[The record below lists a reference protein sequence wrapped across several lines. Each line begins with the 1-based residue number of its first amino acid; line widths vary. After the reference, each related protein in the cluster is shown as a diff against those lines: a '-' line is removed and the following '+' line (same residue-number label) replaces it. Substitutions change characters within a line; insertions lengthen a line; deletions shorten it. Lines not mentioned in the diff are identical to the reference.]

1 MSVARNIADLIHTS
15 GAVGIGTHSPST
27 LLEVNQ
33 DSSENL
39 DIIFNNSRNQTTDRV
54 RLVLSVDGGTTF
66 QIENDQNLDKFKIR
80 NNALGADVFNIFNS
94 ATHETL
100 NITNV
105 GVGIG
110 TTGPDALLHVQHTSA
125 NKAFIVANRYND
137 SSTGSDFR
145 PIFAVAEADPHSVGT
160 TATVIGNHNRH
171 IHIGS
176 YFGVDGTTAAVG
188 GLTVLSSGNVGIG
201 ASNPVSKLHVSGQT
215 RLESSGEAGPHTY
228 RDGNSGND
236 IRFFSTN
243 GTLANPTAKTNGSAV
258 GQIHF
263 HGHDGT
269 AYEQRASIMAT
280 VDSTPSTGNLPMR
293 LTFWTGRQSNQE
305 RMRIDSLGNVG
316 IGTGSN
322 SINPRDV
329 GATTLQIGGNG
340 TRSAIKMHTSASGS
354 GATDGMFIGY
364 DSGHEFYLLNSEA
377 NSKLR
382 LGTGTS
388 PHRVTIDHSGLTLE
402 TQTVATLNSS
412 ATAGTIAYVSDD
424 NGNLYYKYA
433 TGWKSF
439 TASIGTSSNPATSG
453 MQLAGQGYPDG
464 YYYIAI
470 SGYSAQRMYVD
481 NTRNGGGWVLMARVT
496 VSSNQA
502 HHNSSSVN
510 VSGNNGPQYQA
521 TSTAKMSDAFMNAYR
536 NASPYSGST
545 AYWMET
551 TGGFTSSSGTI
562 LNNFID
568 TNATVDLVSSAQD
581 QNARTRV
588 ATSFEGSLSDRNP
601 NTGTRGFGDHH
612 TAPSYFAYQRHPE
625 QGSNSGFRNDSYGGS
640 DGNLWIK

>member
-340 TRSAIKMHTSASGS
+340 TRSAMKMHTSASGS

-481 NTRNGGGWVLMARVT
+481 NTRNGGGWLLMARVT

>member
-66 QIENDQNLDKFKIR
+66 QIENDQNLDTFKVR
-80 NNALGADVFNIFNS
+80 NNTLSADVFNIFNS
-94 ATHETL
+94 ATHQTL
-100 NITNV
+100 NITDV

-110 TTGPDALLHVQHTSA
+110 TSNPSSKLQVNGGNGISLRSTSVPATPVAGEAQLWQEGNGLVVRGENSGDAINFSVRAKNNTTRMVVTG
-125 NKAFIVANRYND
+125 
-137 SSTGSDFR
+137 
-145 PIFAVAEADPHSVGT
+145 
-160 TATVIGNHNRH
+160 
-171 IHIGS
+171 
-176 YFGVDGTTAAVG
+176 G
-188 GLTVLSSGNVGIG
+188 GHVGIG
-201 ASNPVSKLHVSGQT
+201 TTSPTSPLHVSGQT

-269 AYEQRASIMAT
+269 AYEQRASILAT
-280 VDSTPSTGNLPMR
+280 VDSTPSTGNMPMR
-293 LTFWTGRQSNQE
+293 LTFMTGTTSNVE

-316 IGTGSN
+316 IGGGT
-322 SINPRDV
+322 ITPRDV

-340 TRSAIKMHTSASGS
+340 TRSAIKLHTSNTGI
-354 GATDGMFIGY
+354 GAQDGAFIGY
-364 DSGHEFYLLNSEA
+364 DSSHSLYFLNSEA
-377 NSKLR
+377 NSKIR
-382 LGTGTS
+382 LGTDTNAN
-388 PHRVTIDHSGLTLE
+388 RVIIDESGMTLE
-402 TQTVATLNSS
+402 SQTVATLNSS

-433 TGWKSF
+433 SGWKSF
-439 TASIGTSSNPATSG
+439 TASIGTASNPASSG
-453 MQLAGQGYPDG
+453 VQLANQGYPDG
-464 YYYIAI
+464 YYYIAV

-481 NTRNGGGWVLMARVT
+481 NTRNGGGWLLMARVT

-521 TSTAKMSDAFMNAYR
+521 SSTAKMSDAFMNAYR
-536 NASPYSGST
+536 SASPYSGST
-545 AYWMET
+545 AYWMES
-551 TGGFTSSSGTI
+551 TGGFTSSGSTI

-568 TNATVDLVSSAQD
+568 TNATVDLVNSADQ

-588 ATSFEGSLSDRNP
+588 ATTFEGSISDRNP

-612 TAPSYFAYQRHPE
+612 TGSPYFAYQRHPE
-625 QGSNSGFRNDSYGGS
+625 AGNNSGMRNDAYGGT

>member
-66 QIENDQNLDKFKIR
+66 QIENDQNLDTFKVR
-80 NNALGADVFNIFNS
+80 NNTLSADVFNIFNS
-94 ATHETL
+94 ATHQTL
-100 NITNV
+100 NITDV

-110 TTGPDALLHVQHTSA
+110 TSNPSSKLQVNGGNGISLRSTSVPATPVAGEAQLWQEGNGLVVRGENSGDAINFSVRAKNNTTRMVVTG
-125 NKAFIVANRYND
+125 
-137 SSTGSDFR
+137 
-145 PIFAVAEADPHSVGT
+145 
-160 TATVIGNHNRH
+160 
-171 IHIGS
+171 
-176 YFGVDGTTAAVG
+176 G
-188 GLTVLSSGNVGIG
+188 GHVGIG
-201 ASNPVSKLHVSGQT
+201 TTSPTSPLHVSGQT

-269 AYEQRASIMAT
+269 AYEQRASIVAT
-280 VDSTPSTGNLPMR
+280 VDSTPSTGNMPMR
-293 LTFWTGRQSNQE
+293 LTFMTGTTSNVE

-316 IGTGSN
+316 IGGGT
-322 SINPRDV
+322 ITPRDV

-340 TRSAIKMHTSASGS
+340 TRSAIKLHTSNTGI
-354 GATDGMFIGY
+354 GAQDGAFIGY
-364 DSGHEFYLLNSEA
+364 DSSHSLYFLNSEA
-377 NSKLR
+377 NSKIR
-382 LGTGTS
+382 LGTDTNAN
-388 PHRVTIDHSGLTLE
+388 RVIIDESGMTLE
-402 TQTVATLNSS
+402 TQTVATLDSS

-433 TGWKSF
+433 SGWKSF
-439 TASIGTSSNPATSG
+439 TASIGTVANPASSG
-453 MQLAGQGYPDG
+453 VQLANQGYPDG
-464 YYYIAI
+464 YYYIAV
-470 SGYSAQRMYVD
+470 SGYSSQRMYVD
-481 NTRNGGGWVLMARVT
+481 NTRNGGGWLLMARVT

-521 TSTAKMSDAFMNAYR
+521 SSTAKMSDAFMNAYR
-536 NASPYSGST
+536 SASPYSGST
-545 AYWMET
+545 AYWMES
-551 TGGFTSSSGTI
+551 TGGFTSSGSTI

-568 TNATVDLVSSAQD
+568 TNATVDLVNSAEQ

-588 ATSFEGSLSDRNP
+588 ATTFEGSISDRNP

-612 TAPSYFAYQRHPE
+612 TAPAYFAYQRHPE
-625 QGSNSGFRNDSYGGS
+625 QGNNSGFRNDAYGGS

>member
-66 QIENDQNLDKFKIR
+66 QIENDQNLDTFKVR
-80 NNALGADVFNIFNS
+80 NNTLSADVFNIFNS
-94 ATHETL
+94 ATHQTL
-100 NITNV
+100 NITDV

-110 TTGPDALLHVQHTSA
+110 TSNPSSKLQVNGGNGISLRSTSVPATPVAGEAQLWQEGNGLVVRGENSGDAINFSVRAKNNTTRMVVTG
-125 NKAFIVANRYND
+125 
-137 SSTGSDFR
+137 
-145 PIFAVAEADPHSVGT
+145 
-160 TATVIGNHNRH
+160 
-171 IHIGS
+171 
-176 YFGVDGTTAAVG
+176 G
-188 GLTVLSSGNVGIG
+188 GHVGIG
-201 ASNPVSKLHVSGQT
+201 TTSPTSPLHVSGQT

-269 AYEQRASIMAT
+269 AYEQRASILAT
-280 VDSTPSTGNLPMR
+280 VDSTPSTGNMPMR
-293 LTFWTGRQSNQE
+293 LTFMTGTTSNAE

-316 IGTGSN
+316 IGGGT
-322 SINPRDV
+322 ITPRDV

-340 TRSAIKMHTSASGS
+340 TRSAIKLHTSNTGI
-354 GATDGMFIGY
+354 GAQDGAFIGY
-364 DSGHEFYLLNSEA
+364 DSSHSLYFLNSEA
-377 NSKLR
+377 NSKIR
-382 LGTGTS
+382 LGTDTNAN
-388 PHRVTIDHSGLTLE
+388 RVIIDESGMTLE
-402 TQTVATLNSS
+402 SQTVATLNSS

-433 TGWKSF
+433 SGWKSF
-439 TASIGTSSNPATSG
+439 TASIGTSSNPASSG
-453 MQLAGQGYPDG
+453 VQLANQGYPDG
-464 YYYIAI
+464 YYYIAV

-481 NTRNGGGWVLMARVT
+481 NTRNGGGWLLMARVT

-521 TSTAKMSDAFMNAYR
+521 SSTAKMSDAFMNAYR
-536 NASPYSGST
+536 SASPYSGST
-545 AYWMET
+545 AYWMES
-551 TGGFTSSSGTI
+551 TGGFTSSGSTI

-568 TNATVDLVSSAQD
+568 TNATVDLVNSADQ

-588 ATSFEGSLSDRNP
+588 ATTFEGSISDRNP

-612 TAPSYFAYQRHPE
+612 TAPAYFAYQRHPE
-625 QGSNSGFRNDSYGGS
+625 QGNNSGFRNDAYGGS

>member
-66 QIENDQNLDKFKIR
+66 QIENDQNLDTFKVR
-80 NNALGADVFNIFNS
+80 NNTLGADVFNIFNS
-94 ATHETL
+94 ATHQTL
-100 NITNV
+100 NITDV

-110 TTGPDALLHVQHTSA
+110 TSNPSSKLQVNGGNGISLRSTSVPATPVAGEAQLWQEGNGLVVRGENSGDAINFSVRAKNNTTRMVVTG
-125 NKAFIVANRYND
+125 
-137 SSTGSDFR
+137 
-145 PIFAVAEADPHSVGT
+145 
-160 TATVIGNHNRH
+160 
-171 IHIGS
+171 
-176 YFGVDGTTAAVG
+176 G
-188 GLTVLSSGNVGIG
+188 GHVGIG
-201 ASNPVSKLHVSGQT
+201 TTSPTSPLHVSGQT

-280 VDSTPSTGNLPMR
+280 VDSTPSTGNMPMR
-293 LTFWTGRQSNQE
+293 LTFMTGTTSNAE

-316 IGTGSN
+316 IGGVT
-322 SINPRDV
+322 ITPRDV

-340 TRSAIKMHTSASGS
+340 TRSAIKLHTSNTGI
-354 GATDGMFIGY
+354 GAQDGAFIGY
-364 DSGHEFYLLNSEA
+364 DSSHSLYFLNSEA
-377 NSKLR
+377 NSKIR
-382 LGTGTS
+382 LGTDTNAN
-388 PHRVTIDHSGLTLE
+388 RVIIDESGMTLE
-402 TQTVATLNSS
+402 SQTVATLNSS

-433 TGWKSF
+433 SGWKSF
-439 TASIGTSSNPATSG
+439 TASIGTSSNPASSG
-453 MQLAGQGYPDG
+453 VQLANQGYPDG
-464 YYYIAI
+464 YYYIAV

-481 NTRNGGGWVLMARVT
+481 NTRNGGGWLLMARVT

-521 TSTAKMSDAFMNAYR
+521 SSTAKMSDAFMNAYR
-536 NASPYSGST
+536 SASPYSGST
-545 AYWMET
+545 AYWMES
-551 TGGFTSSSGTI
+551 TGGFTSSGSTI

-568 TNATVDLVSSAQD
+568 TNATVDLVNSADQ

-588 ATSFEGSLSDRNP
+588 ATSFEGSISDRNP

-612 TAPSYFAYQRHPE
+612 TSAPYFAYQRHPE
-625 QGSNSGFRNDSYGGS
+625 AGNNSGMRNDAYGGT

>member
-66 QIENDQNLDKFKIR
+66 QIENDQNLDTFKVR
-80 NNALGADVFNIFNS
+80 NNTLSADVFNIFNS
-94 ATHETL
+94 ATHQTL
-100 NITNV
+100 NITDV

-110 TTGPDALLHVQHTSA
+110 TSNPSSKLQVNGGNGISLRSTSVPATPVAGEAQLWQEGNGLVVRGENSGDAINFSVRAKNNTTRMVVTG
-125 NKAFIVANRYND
+125 
-137 SSTGSDFR
+137 
-145 PIFAVAEADPHSVGT
+145 
-160 TATVIGNHNRH
+160 
-171 IHIGS
+171 
-176 YFGVDGTTAAVG
+176 G
-188 GLTVLSSGNVGIG
+188 GHVGIG
-201 ASNPVSKLHVSGQT
+201 TTSPTSPLHVSGQT

-269 AYEQRASIMAT
+269 AYEQRASIVAT
-280 VDSTPSTGNLPMR
+280 VDSTPSTGNMPMR
-293 LTFWTGRQSNQE
+293 LTFMTGTTSNAE

-316 IGTGSN
+316 IGGVT
-322 SINPRDV
+322 ITPRDV

-340 TRSAIKMHTSASGS
+340 TRSAIKLHTSNTGI
-354 GATDGMFIGY
+354 GAQDGAFIGY
-364 DSGHEFYLLNSEA
+364 DSSHSLYFLNSEA
-377 NSKLR
+377 NSKIR
-382 LGTGTS
+382 LGTDTNAN
-388 PHRVTIDHSGLTLE
+388 RVIIDESGMTLE
-402 TQTVATLNSS
+402 SQTVATLNSS

-433 TGWKSF
+433 SGWKSF
-439 TASIGTSSNPATSG
+439 TASIGTSSNPASSG
-453 MQLAGQGYPDG
+453 VQLANQGYPDG
-464 YYYIAI
+464 YYYIAV
-470 SGYSAQRMYVD
+470 SGYSSQRMYVD
-481 NTRNGGGWVLMARVT
+481 NTRNGGGWLLMARVT

-521 TSTAKMSDAFMNAYR
+521 SSTAKMSDAFMNAYR
-536 NASPYSGST
+536 SASPYSGST
-545 AYWMET
+545 AYWMES
-551 TGGFTSSSGTI
+551 TGGFTSSGSTI

-568 TNATVDLVSSAQD
+568 TNATVDLVNSADQ

-588 ATSFEGSLSDRNP
+588 ATTFEGSISDRNP

-612 TAPSYFAYQRHPE
+612 TGSPYFAYQRHPE
-625 QGSNSGFRNDSYGGS
+625 AGNNSGMRNDAYGGT

>member
-66 QIENDQNLDKFKIR
+66 QIENDQNLDTFKVR
-80 NNALGADVFNIFNS
+80 NNTLGADVFNIFNS
-94 ATHETL
+94 ATHQTL
-100 NITNV
+100 NITDV

-110 TTGPDALLHVQHTSA
+110 TSNPSSKLQVNGGNGISLRSTSVPATPVAGEAQLWQEGNGLVVRGENSGDAINFSVRAKNNTTRMVVTG
-125 NKAFIVANRYND
+125 
-137 SSTGSDFR
+137 
-145 PIFAVAEADPHSVGT
+145 
-160 TATVIGNHNRH
+160 
-171 IHIGS
+171 
-176 YFGVDGTTAAVG
+176 G
-188 GLTVLSSGNVGIG
+188 GHVGIG
-201 ASNPVSKLHVSGQT
+201 TTSPTSPLHVSGQT

-269 AYEQRASIMAT
+269 AYEQRASILAT
-280 VDSTPSTGNLPMR
+280 VDSTPSTGNMPMR
-293 LTFWTGRQSNQE
+293 LTFMTGTTSNAE

-316 IGTGSN
+316 IGGVT
-322 SINPRDV
+322 ITPRDV

-340 TRSAIKMHTSASGS
+340 TRSAIKLHTSNTGI
-354 GATDGMFIGY
+354 GAQDGAFIGY
-364 DSGHEFYLLNSEA
+364 DSSHSLYFLNSEA
-377 NSKLR
+377 NSKIR
-382 LGTGTS
+382 LGTDTNAN
-388 PHRVTIDHSGLTLE
+388 RVIIDESGMTLE
-402 TQTVATLNSS
+402 SQTVATLNSS

-433 TGWKSF
+433 SGWKSF
-439 TASIGTSSNPATSG
+439 TASIGTSSNPASSG
-453 MQLAGQGYPDG
+453 LQLANQGYPDG
-464 YYYIAI
+464 YYYIAV

-481 NTRNGGGWVLMARVT
+481 NTRNGGGWLLMARVT

-521 TSTAKMSDAFMNAYR
+521 SSTAKMSDAFMNAYR
-536 NASPYSGST
+536 SASPYSGST
-545 AYWMET
+545 AYWMES
-551 TGGFTSSSGTI
+551 TGGFTSSGSTI

-568 TNATVDLVSSAQD
+568 TNATVDLVNSADQ

-588 ATSFEGSLSDRNP
+588 ATSFEGSISDRNP

-612 TAPSYFAYQRHPE
+612 TSAPYFAYQRHPE
-625 QGSNSGFRNDSYGGS
+625 SGNNSGFRNDAYGGT

>member
-15 GAVGIGTHSPST
+15 GAVGIGTHTPNT

-54 RLVLSVDGGTTF
+54 RLILSVDGGNTF
-66 QIENDQNLDKFKIR
+66 QIENDQNLDTFKIR
-80 NNALGADVFNIFNS
+80 NHTTGVDVLNIFNS

-100 NITNV
+100 NITDV

-110 TTGPDALLHVQHTSA
+110 TSSPTS
-125 NKAFIVANRYND
+125 KLQ
-137 SSTGSDFR
+137 
-145 PIFAVAEADPHSVGT
+145 
-160 TATVIGNHNRH
+160 
-171 IHIGS
+171 
-176 YFGVDGTTAAVG
+176 VDGGNGISLRSTSVPPTPVAGEAQLWQEGNGLVVRGENSGSAVNFSVRAKDNTTRMVVTG
-188 GLTVLSSGNVGIG
+188 GGDVGIG
-201 ASNPVSKLHVSGQT
+201 TGTATPGAKLHVSGQT

-243 GTLANPTAKTNGSAV
+243 GTLTNPTAKTNGSAV

-269 AYEQRASIMAT
+269 EYQQRASIMAT
-280 VDSTPSTGNLPMR
+280 VDSTPSTGNVPMR
-293 LTFWTGRQSNQE
+293 LTFMTGTTSAVE

-322 SINPRDV
+322 SITPRDV

-354 GATDGMFIGY
+354 GATDGMFLGY
-364 DSGHEFYLLNSEA
+364 DSGPNFYLLNAEA
-377 NSKLR
+377 NSKIFI
-382 LGTGTS
+382 GTNTTAN
-388 PHRVTIDHSGLTLE
+388 HLTINNDGITLE

-412 ATAGTIAYVSDD
+412 ATVGTIAYVSDD
-424 NGNLYYKYA
+424 SGNLYYKYA
-433 TGWKSF
+433 SGWKSF
-439 TASIGTSSNPATSG
+439 TASIGTAANPAANAV
-453 MQLAGQGYPDG
+453 QLANQGYPDG

-481 NTRNGGGWVLMARVT
+481 NSRNGGGWVLMARVT

-502 HHNSSSVN
+502 HHNNNSVN
-510 VSGNNGPQYQA
+510 VSNNNGPQYQA

-536 NASPYSGST
+536 TASPYTGST

-551 TGGFTSSSGTI
+551 TGGFTSSGSTI

-568 TNATVDLVSSAQD
+568 TNATVDTVSSAQD
-581 QNARTRV
+581 QNERTRV
-588 ATSFEGSLSDRNP
+588 ATTFEGSISDRAP
-601 NTGTRGFGDHH
+601 NSGTRGFGDHH
-612 TAPSYFAYQRHPE
+612 TGASYFAYQRHPE
-625 QGSNSGFRNDSYGGS
+625 QGSQSGFRNDAYGGS

>member
-66 QIENDQNLDKFKIR
+66 QIENDQNLDTFKVR
-80 NNALGADVFNIFNS
+80 NNTLSADVFNIFNS
-94 ATHETL
+94 ATHQTL
-100 NITNV
+100 NITDV

-110 TTGPDALLHVQHTSA
+110 TSNPSSKLQVNGGNGISLRSTSVPATPVAGEAQLWQEGNGLVVRGENSGDAINFSVRAKNNTTRMVVTG
-125 NKAFIVANRYND
+125 
-137 SSTGSDFR
+137 
-145 PIFAVAEADPHSVGT
+145 
-160 TATVIGNHNRH
+160 
-171 IHIGS
+171 
-176 YFGVDGTTAAVG
+176 G
-188 GLTVLSSGNVGIG
+188 GHVGIG
-201 ASNPVSKLHVSGQT
+201 TTSPTSPLHVSGQT

-269 AYEQRASIMAT
+269 AYEQRASILAT
-280 VDSTPSTGNLPMR
+280 VDSTPSTGNMPMR
-293 LTFWTGRQSNQE
+293 LTFMTGTTSNVE

-316 IGTGSN
+316 IGGGT
-322 SINPRDV
+322 ITPRDV

-340 TRSAIKMHTSASGS
+340 TRSAIKLHTSNTGI
-354 GATDGMFIGY
+354 GAQDGAFIGY
-364 DSGHEFYLLNSEA
+364 DSSHSLYFLNSEA
-377 NSKLR
+377 NSKIR
-382 LGTGTS
+382 LGTDTNAN
-388 PHRVTIDHSGLTLE
+388 RVIIDESGMTLE
-402 TQTVATLNSS
+402 SQTVATLNSS

-433 TGWKSF
+433 SGWKSF
-439 TASIGTSSNPATSG
+439 TASIGTAANPASSG
-453 MQLAGQGYPDG
+453 VQLANQGYPDG
-464 YYYIAI
+464 YYYIAV
-470 SGYSAQRMYVD
+470 SGYSSQRMYVD
-481 NTRNGGGWVLMARVT
+481 NTRNGGGWLLMARVT

-521 TSTAKMSDAFMNAYR
+521 SSTAKMSDAFMNAYR
-536 NASPYSGST
+536 SASPYSGST
-545 AYWMET
+545 AYWMES
-551 TGGFTSSSGTI
+551 TGGFTSSGSTI

-568 TNATVDLVSSAQD
+568 TNATVDLVNSADQ

-588 ATSFEGSLSDRNP
+588 ATTFEGSISDRNP

-612 TAPSYFAYQRHPE
+612 TAPAYFAYQRHPE
-625 QGSNSGFRNDSYGGS
+625 QGNNSGFRNDAYGGS

>member
-66 QIENDQNLDKFKIR
+66 QIENDQNLDTFKVR
-80 NNALGADVFNIFNS
+80 NNTLSADVFNIFNS
-94 ATHETL
+94 ATHQTL
-100 NITNV
+100 NITDV

-110 TTGPDALLHVQHTSA
+110 TSNPSSKLQVNGGNGISLRSTSVPATPVAGEAQLWQEGNGLVVRGENSGDAINFSVRAKNNTTRMVVTG
-125 NKAFIVANRYND
+125 
-137 SSTGSDFR
+137 
-145 PIFAVAEADPHSVGT
+145 
-160 TATVIGNHNRH
+160 
-171 IHIGS
+171 
-176 YFGVDGTTAAVG
+176 G
-188 GLTVLSSGNVGIG
+188 GHVGIG
-201 ASNPVSKLHVSGQT
+201 TTSPTSPLHVSGQT

-269 AYEQRASIMAT
+269 AYEQRASILAT
-280 VDSTPSTGNLPMR
+280 VDSTPSTGNMPMR
-293 LTFWTGRQSNQE
+293 LTFMTGTTSNAE

-316 IGTGSN
+316 IGGVT
-322 SINPRDV
+322 ITPRDV

-340 TRSAIKMHTSASGS
+340 TRSAIKLHTSNTGI
-354 GATDGMFIGY
+354 GAQDGAFIGY
-364 DSGHEFYLLNSEA
+364 DSSHSLYFLNSEA
-377 NSKLR
+377 NSKIR
-382 LGTGTS
+382 LGTDTNAN
-388 PHRVTIDHSGLTLE
+388 RVIIDESGMTLE
-402 TQTVATLNSS
+402 TQTVATLDSS

-433 TGWKSF
+433 SGWKSF
-439 TASIGTSSNPATSG
+439 TASIGTVANPASSG
-453 MQLAGQGYPDG
+453 VQLANQGYPDG
-464 YYYIAI
+464 YYYIAV
-470 SGYSAQRMYVD
+470 SGYSSQRMYVD
-481 NTRNGGGWVLMARVT
+481 NTRNGGGWLLMARVT

-521 TSTAKMSDAFMNAYR
+521 SSTAKMSDAFMNAYR
-536 NASPYSGST
+536 SASPYSGST
-545 AYWMET
+545 AYWMES
-551 TGGFTSSSGTI
+551 TGGFTSSGSTI

-568 TNATVDLVSSAQD
+568 TNATVDLVNSADQ

-588 ATSFEGSLSDRNP
+588 ATTFEGSISDRNP

-612 TAPSYFAYQRHPE
+612 TAPAYFAYQRHPE
-625 QGSNSGFRNDSYGGS
+625 QGNNSGFRNDAYGGS

>member
-66 QIENDQNLDKFKIR
+66 QIENDQNLDTFKVR
-80 NNALGADVFNIFNS
+80 NNTLSADVFNIFNS
-94 ATHETL
+94 ATHQTL
-100 NITNV
+100 NITDV

-110 TTGPDALLHVQHTSA
+110 TSNPSSKLQVNGGNGISLRSTSVPATPVAGEAQLWQEGNGLVVRGENSGDAINFSVRAKNNTTRMVVTG
-125 NKAFIVANRYND
+125 
-137 SSTGSDFR
+137 
-145 PIFAVAEADPHSVGT
+145 
-160 TATVIGNHNRH
+160 
-171 IHIGS
+171 
-176 YFGVDGTTAAVG
+176 G
-188 GLTVLSSGNVGIG
+188 GHVGIG
-201 ASNPVSKLHVSGQT
+201 TTSPTSPLHVSGQT

-269 AYEQRASIMAT
+269 AYEQRASILAT
-280 VDSTPSTGNLPMR
+280 VDSTPSTGNMPMR
-293 LTFWTGRQSNQE
+293 LTFMTGTTSNAE

-316 IGTGSN
+316 IGGVT
-322 SINPRDV
+322 ITPRDV

-340 TRSAIKMHTSASGS
+340 TRSAIKLHTSNTGI
-354 GATDGMFIGY
+354 GAQDGAFIGY
-364 DSGHEFYLLNSEA
+364 DSSHSLYFLNSEA
-377 NSKLR
+377 NSKIR
-382 LGTGTS
+382 LGTDTNAN
-388 PHRVTIDHSGLTLE
+388 RVIIDESGMTLE
-402 TQTVATLNSS
+402 SQTVATLNSS

-433 TGWKSF
+433 SGWKSF
-439 TASIGTSSNPATSG
+439 TASIGTVANPASSG
-453 MQLAGQGYPDG
+453 VQLANQGYPDG
-464 YYYIAI
+464 YYYIAV
-470 SGYSAQRMYVD
+470 SGYSSQRMYVD
-481 NTRNGGGWVLMARVT
+481 NTRNGGGWLLMARVT

-521 TSTAKMSDAFMNAYR
+521 SSTAKMSDAFMNAYR
-536 NASPYSGST
+536 SASPYSGST
-545 AYWMET
+545 AYWMES
-551 TGGFTSSSGTI
+551 TGGFTSSGSTI

-568 TNATVDLVSSAQD
+568 TNATVDLVNSADQ

-588 ATSFEGSLSDRNP
+588 ATTFEGSISDRNP

-612 TAPSYFAYQRHPE
+612 TAPAYFAYQRHPE
-625 QGSNSGFRNDSYGGS
+625 QGNNSGFRNDAYGGS

>member
-66 QIENDQNLDKFKIR
+66 QIENDQNLDTFKVR
-80 NNALGADVFNIFNS
+80 NNTLGADVFNIFNS
-94 ATHETL
+94 ATHQTL
-100 NITNV
+100 NITDV

-110 TTGPDALLHVQHTSA
+110 TSSPSEKLHIKSGGNAYKMLKLEAETGAGDAGILLQGASGNQFSIQQPGGAAGLFFYDRTA
-125 NKAFIVANRYND
+125 GQYRIFI
-137 SSTGSDFR
+137 
-145 PIFAVAEADPHSVGT
+145 DP
-160 TATVIGNHNRH
+160 N
-171 IHIGS
+171 
-176 YFGVDGTTAAVG
+176 
-188 GLTVLSSGNVGIG
+188 GNVGIG
-201 ASNPVSKLHVSGQT
+201 TTSPTSPLHVSGQT

-269 AYEQRASIMAT
+269 AYEQRASILAT
-280 VDSTPSTGNLPMR
+280 VDSTPSTGNMPMR
-293 LTFWTGRQSNQE
+293 LTFMTGTTSNVE

-316 IGTGSN
+316 IGGGT
-322 SINPRDV
+322 ITPRDV
-329 GATTLQIGGNG
+329 GATTLQIGGSG
-340 TRSAIKMHTSASGS
+340 TRSAIKLHTATSGI
-354 GATDGMFIGY
+354 GAQDGAFIGY
-364 DSGHEFYLLNSEA
+364 DSSNSLYFLSSEA
-377 NSKLR
+377 NSKIR
-382 LGTGTS
+382 LGTDTNAN
-388 PHRVTIDHSGLTLE
+388 RVIIDESGMTLE

-424 NGNLYYKYA
+424 NGNLYYKYGS
-433 TGWKSF
+433 GWKSF
-439 TASIGTSSNPATSG
+439 TASIGTSSNPASSG
-453 MQLAGQGYPDG
+453 VQLANQGYPDG
-464 YYYIAI
+464 YYYIAV
-470 SGYSAQRMYVD
+470 SGYSTQRMYVD
-481 NTRNGGGWVLMARVT
+481 NTRNGGGWLLMARVT

-521 TSTAKMSDAFMNAYR
+521 SSTAKMSDAFMNAYR
-536 NASPYSGST
+536 SASPYSGST
-545 AYWMET
+545 AYWMES
-551 TGGFTSSSGTI
+551 TGGFTSSGSTI

-568 TNATVDLVSSAQD
+568 TNATVDLVNSAEL

-588 ATSFEGSLSDRNP
+588 ATTFEGSISDRNP
-601 NTGTRGFGDHH
+601 NSGTRGFGDHH
-612 TAPSYFAYQRHPE
+612 TGSPYFAYQRHPE
-625 QGSNSGFRNDSYGGS
+625 SGNNSGMRNDSYGGT

>member
-66 QIENDQNLDKFKIR
+66 QIENDQNLDTFKVR
-80 NNALGADVFNIFNS
+80 NNTLSADVFNIFNS
-94 ATHETL
+94 ATHQTL
-100 NITNV
+100 NITDV

-110 TTGPDALLHVQHTSA
+110 TSNPSSKLQVNGGNGISLRSTSVPATPVAGEAQLWQEGNGLVVRGENSGDAINFSVRAKNNTTRMVVTG
-125 NKAFIVANRYND
+125 
-137 SSTGSDFR
+137 
-145 PIFAVAEADPHSVGT
+145 
-160 TATVIGNHNRH
+160 
-171 IHIGS
+171 
-176 YFGVDGTTAAVG
+176 G
-188 GLTVLSSGNVGIG
+188 GHVGIG
-201 ASNPVSKLHVSGQT
+201 TTSPTSPLHVSGQT

-269 AYEQRASIMAT
+269 AYEQRASIIAT
-280 VDSTPSTGNLPMR
+280 VDSTPSTGNMPMR
-293 LTFWTGRQSNQE
+293 LTFMTGTTSNVE

-316 IGTGSN
+316 IGGGT
-322 SINPRDV
+322 ITPRDV

-340 TRSAIKMHTSASGS
+340 TRSAIKLHTSNTGI
-354 GATDGMFIGY
+354 GAQDGAFIGY
-364 DSGHEFYLLNSEA
+364 DSSHSLYFLNSEA
-377 NSKLR
+377 NSKIR
-382 LGTGTS
+382 LGTDTNAN
-388 PHRVTIDHSGLTLE
+388 RVIIDESGMTLE
-402 TQTVATLNSS
+402 SQTVATLNSS

-433 TGWKSF
+433 SGWKSF
-439 TASIGTSSNPATSG
+439 TASIGTASNPASSG
-453 MQLAGQGYPDG
+453 VQLANQGYPDG
-464 YYYIAI
+464 YYYIAV
-470 SGYSAQRMYVD
+470 SGYSSQRMYVD
-481 NTRNGGGWVLMARVT
+481 NTRNGGGWLLMARVT

-521 TSTAKMSDAFMNAYR
+521 SSTAKMSDAFMNAYR
-536 NASPYSGST
+536 SASPYSGST
-545 AYWMET
+545 AYWMES
-551 TGGFTSSSGTI
+551 TGGFTSSGSTI

-568 TNATVDLVSSAQD
+568 TNATVDLVNSADQ

-588 ATSFEGSLSDRNP
+588 ATTFEGSISDRNP

-612 TAPSYFAYQRHPE
+612 TAPAYFAYQRHPE
-625 QGSNSGFRNDSYGGS
+625 QGNNSGFRNDAYGGS

>member
-66 QIENDQNLDKFKIR
+66 QIENDQNLDTFKVR
-80 NNALGADVFNIFNS
+80 NNTLSADVFNIFNS
-94 ATHETL
+94 ATHQTL
-100 NITNV
+100 NITDV

-110 TTGPDALLHVQHTSA
+110 TSNPSSKLQVNGGNGISLRSTSVPATPVAGEAQLWQEGNGLVVRGENSGDAINFSVRAKNNTTRMVVTG
-125 NKAFIVANRYND
+125 
-137 SSTGSDFR
+137 
-145 PIFAVAEADPHSVGT
+145 
-160 TATVIGNHNRH
+160 
-171 IHIGS
+171 
-176 YFGVDGTTAAVG
+176 G
-188 GLTVLSSGNVGIG
+188 GHVGIG
-201 ASNPVSKLHVSGQT
+201 TTSPTSPLHVSGQT

-269 AYEQRASIMAT
+269 AYEQRASILAT
-280 VDSTPSTGNLPMR
+280 VDSTPSTGNMPMR
-293 LTFWTGRQSNQE
+293 LTFMTGTTSNAE

-316 IGTGSN
+316 IGGVT
-322 SINPRDV
+322 ITPRDV

-340 TRSAIKMHTSASGS
+340 TRSAIKLHTSNTGI
-354 GATDGMFIGY
+354 GAQDGAFIGY
-364 DSGHEFYLLNSEA
+364 DSSHSLYFLNSEA
-377 NSKLR
+377 NSKIR
-382 LGTGTS
+382 LGTDTNAN
-388 PHRVTIDHSGLTLE
+388 RVIIDESGMTLE
-402 TQTVATLNSS
+402 SQTVATLNSS

-433 TGWKSF
+433 SGWKSF
-439 TASIGTSSNPATSG
+439 TASIGTAANPASSG
-453 MQLAGQGYPDG
+453 VQLANQGYPDG
-464 YYYIAI
+464 YYYIAV
-470 SGYSAQRMYVD
+470 SGYSSQRMYVD
-481 NTRNGGGWVLMARVT
+481 NTRNGGGWLLMARVT

-521 TSTAKMSDAFMNAYR
+521 SSTAKMSDAFMNAYR
-536 NASPYSGST
+536 SASPYSGST
-545 AYWMET
+545 AYWMES
-551 TGGFTSSSGTI
+551 TGGFTSSGSTI

-568 TNATVDLVSSAQD
+568 TNATVDLVNSADQ

-588 ATSFEGSLSDRNP
+588 ATTFEGSISDRNP

-612 TAPSYFAYQRHPE
+612 TGSPYFAYQRHPE
-625 QGSNSGFRNDSYGGS
+625 AGNNSGMRNDAYGGT

>member
-66 QIENDQNLDKFKIR
+66 QIENDQNLDTFKVR
-80 NNALGADVFNIFNS
+80 NNTLSADVFNIFNS
-94 ATHETL
+94 ATHQTL
-100 NITNV
+100 NITDV

-110 TTGPDALLHVQHTSA
+110 TSNPSSKLQVNGGNGISLRSTSVPATPVAGEAQLWQEGNGLVVRGENSGDAINFSVRAKNNTTRMVVTG
-125 NKAFIVANRYND
+125 
-137 SSTGSDFR
+137 
-145 PIFAVAEADPHSVGT
+145 
-160 TATVIGNHNRH
+160 
-171 IHIGS
+171 
-176 YFGVDGTTAAVG
+176 G
-188 GLTVLSSGNVGIG
+188 GHVGIG
-201 ASNPVSKLHVSGQT
+201 TTSPTSPLHVSGQT

-269 AYEQRASIMAT
+269 AYEQRASILAT
-280 VDSTPSTGNLPMR
+280 VDSTPSTGNMPMR
-293 LTFWTGRQSNQE
+293 LTFMTGTTSNVE

-316 IGTGSN
+316 IGGGT
-322 SINPRDV
+322 ITPRDV

-340 TRSAIKMHTSASGS
+340 TRSAIKLHTSNTGI
-354 GATDGMFIGY
+354 GAQDGAFIGY
-364 DSGHEFYLLNSEA
+364 DSSHSLYFLNSEA
-377 NSKLR
+377 NSKIR
-382 LGTGTS
+382 LGTDTNAN
-388 PHRVTIDHSGLTLE
+388 RVIIDESGMTLE
-402 TQTVATLNSS
+402 TQTVATLDSS

-433 TGWKSF
+433 SGWKSF
-439 TASIGTSSNPATSG
+439 TASIGTSSNPASSG
-453 MQLAGQGYPDG
+453 VQLANQGYPDG
-464 YYYIAI
+464 YYYIAV

-481 NTRNGGGWVLMARVT
+481 NTRNGGGWLLMARVT

-521 TSTAKMSDAFMNAYR
+521 SSTAKMSDAFMNAYR
-536 NASPYSGST
+536 SASPYSGST
-545 AYWMET
+545 AYWMES
-551 TGGFTSSSGTI
+551 TGGFTSSGSTI

-568 TNATVDLVSSAQD
+568 TNATVDLVNSADQ

-588 ATSFEGSLSDRNP
+588 ATTFEGSISDRNP

-612 TAPSYFAYQRHPE
+612 TGSPYFAYQRHPE
-625 QGSNSGFRNDSYGGS
+625 AGNNSGMRNDAYGGT

>member
-481 NTRNGGGWVLMARVT
+481 NTRNGGGWLLMARVT

>member
-66 QIENDQNLDKFKIR
+66 QIENDQNLDTFKVR
-80 NNALGADVFNIFNS
+80 NNTLSADVFNIFNS
-94 ATHETL
+94 ATHQTL
-100 NITNV
+100 NITDV

-110 TTGPDALLHVQHTSA
+110 TSNPSSKLQVNGGNGISLRSTSVPATPVAGEAQLWQEGNGLVVRGENSGDAINFSVRAKNNTTRMVVTG
-125 NKAFIVANRYND
+125 
-137 SSTGSDFR
+137 
-145 PIFAVAEADPHSVGT
+145 
-160 TATVIGNHNRH
+160 
-171 IHIGS
+171 
-176 YFGVDGTTAAVG
+176 G
-188 GLTVLSSGNVGIG
+188 GHVGIG
-201 ASNPVSKLHVSGQT
+201 TTSPTSPLHVSGQT

-243 GTLANPTAKTNGSAV
+243 GTLANPTTKTNGSAV

-269 AYEQRASIMAT
+269 AYEQRASILAT
-280 VDSTPSTGNLPMR
+280 VDSTPSTGNMPMR
-293 LTFWTGRQSNQE
+293 LTFMTGTTSNVE

-316 IGTGSN
+316 IGGGT
-322 SINPRDV
+322 ITPRDV

-340 TRSAIKMHTSASGS
+340 TRSAIKLHTSNTGI
-354 GATDGMFIGY
+354 GAQDGAFIGY
-364 DSGHEFYLLNSEA
+364 DSSHSLYFLNSEA
-377 NSKLR
+377 NSKIR
-382 LGTGTS
+382 LGTDTNAN
-388 PHRVTIDHSGLTLE
+388 RVIIDESGMTLE
-402 TQTVATLNSS
+402 TQTVATLDSS

-433 TGWKSF
+433 SGWKSF
-439 TASIGTSSNPATSG
+439 TASIGTSSNPASSG
-453 MQLAGQGYPDG
+453 VQLANQGYPDG
-464 YYYIAI
+464 YYYIAV

-481 NTRNGGGWVLMARVT
+481 NTRNGGGWLLMARVT

-521 TSTAKMSDAFMNAYR
+521 SSTAKMSDAFMNAYR
-536 NASPYSGST
+536 SASPYSGST
-545 AYWMET
+545 AYWMES
-551 TGGFTSSSGTI
+551 TGGFTSSGSTI

-568 TNATVDLVSSAQD
+568 TNATVDLVNSADQ

-588 ATSFEGSLSDRNP
+588 ATTFEGSISDRNP

-612 TAPSYFAYQRHPE
+612 TGSPYFAYQRHPE
-625 QGSNSGFRNDSYGGS
+625 AGNNSGMRNDAYGGT

>member
-66 QIENDQNLDKFKIR
+66 QIENDQNLDTFKVR
-80 NNALGADVFNIFNS
+80 NNTLSADVFNIFNS
-94 ATHETL
+94 ATHQTL
-100 NITNV
+100 NITDV

-110 TTGPDALLHVQHTSA
+110 TSNPSSKLQVNGGNGISLRSTSVPATPVAGEAQLWQEGNGLVVRGENSGDAINFSVRAKNNTTRMVVTG
-125 NKAFIVANRYND
+125 
-137 SSTGSDFR
+137 
-145 PIFAVAEADPHSVGT
+145 
-160 TATVIGNHNRH
+160 
-171 IHIGS
+171 
-176 YFGVDGTTAAVG
+176 G
-188 GLTVLSSGNVGIG
+188 GHVGIG
-201 ASNPVSKLHVSGQT
+201 TTSPTSPLHVSGQT

-243 GTLANPTAKTNGSAV
+243 GTLANPTTKTNGSAV

-269 AYEQRASIMAT
+269 AYEQRASILAT
-280 VDSTPSTGNLPMR
+280 VDSTPSTGNMPMR
-293 LTFWTGRQSNQE
+293 LTFMTGTTSNAE

-316 IGTGSN
+316 IGGGT
-322 SINPRDV
+322 ITPRDV

-340 TRSAIKMHTSASGS
+340 TRSAIKLHTSNTGI
-354 GATDGMFIGY
+354 GAQDGAFIGY
-364 DSGHEFYLLNSEA
+364 DSSHSLYFLNSEA
-377 NSKLR
+377 NSKIR
-382 LGTGTS
+382 LGTDTNAN
-388 PHRVTIDHSGLTLE
+388 RVIIDESGMTLE
-402 TQTVATLNSS
+402 TQTVATLDSS

-433 TGWKSF
+433 SGWKSF
-439 TASIGTSSNPATSG
+439 TASIGTSSNPASSG
-453 MQLAGQGYPDG
+453 VQLANQGYPDG
-464 YYYIAI
+464 YYYIAV

-481 NTRNGGGWVLMARVT
+481 NTRNGGGWLLMARVT

-521 TSTAKMSDAFMNAYR
+521 SSTAKMSDAFMNAYR
-536 NASPYSGST
+536 SASPYSGST
-545 AYWMET
+545 AYWMES
-551 TGGFTSSSGTI
+551 TGGFTSSGSTI

-568 TNATVDLVSSAQD
+568 TNATVDLVNSADQ

-588 ATSFEGSLSDRNP
+588 ATTFEGSISDRNP

-612 TAPSYFAYQRHPE
+612 TGSPYFAYQRHPE
-625 QGSNSGFRNDSYGGS
+625 AGNNSGMRNDAYGGT

>member
-66 QIENDQNLDKFKIR
+66 QIENDQNLDTFKVR
-80 NNALGADVFNIFNS
+80 NNTLSADVFNIFNS
-94 ATHETL
+94 ATHQTL
-100 NITNV
+100 NITDV

-110 TTGPDALLHVQHTSA
+110 TSNPSSKLQVNGGNGISLRSTSVPATPVAGEAQLWQEGNGLVVRGENSGDAINFSVRAKNNTTRMVVTG
-125 NKAFIVANRYND
+125 
-137 SSTGSDFR
+137 
-145 PIFAVAEADPHSVGT
+145 
-160 TATVIGNHNRH
+160 
-171 IHIGS
+171 
-176 YFGVDGTTAAVG
+176 G
-188 GLTVLSSGNVGIG
+188 GHVGIG
-201 ASNPVSKLHVSGQT
+201 TTSPTSPLHVSGQT

-243 GTLANPTAKTNGSAV
+243 GTLANPTTKTNGSAV

-269 AYEQRASIMAT
+269 AYEQRASILAT
-280 VDSTPSTGNLPMR
+280 VDSTPSTGNMPMR
-293 LTFWTGRQSNQE
+293 LTFMTGTTSNVE

-316 IGTGSN
+316 IGGGT
-322 SINPRDV
+322 ITPRDV

-340 TRSAIKMHTSASGS
+340 TRSAIKLHTSNTGI
-354 GATDGMFIGY
+354 GAQDGAFIGY
-364 DSGHEFYLLNSEA
+364 DSSHSLYFLNSEA
-377 NSKLR
+377 NSKIR
-382 LGTGTS
+382 LGTDTNAN
-388 PHRVTIDHSGLTLE
+388 RVIIDESGMTLE
-402 TQTVATLNSS
+402 TQTVATLDSS

-433 TGWKSF
+433 SGWKSF
-439 TASIGTSSNPATSG
+439 TASIGTSSNPASSG
-453 MQLAGQGYPDG
+453 VQLANQGYPDG
-464 YYYIAI
+464 YYYIAV
-470 SGYSAQRMYVD
+470 SGYSSQRMYVD
-481 NTRNGGGWVLMARVT
+481 NTRNGGGWLLMARVT

-521 TSTAKMSDAFMNAYR
+521 SSTAKMSDAFMNAYR
-536 NASPYSGST
+536 SASPYSGST
-545 AYWMET
+545 AYWMES
-551 TGGFTSSSGTI
+551 TGGFTSSGSTI

-568 TNATVDLVSSAQD
+568 TNATVDLVNSADQ

-588 ATSFEGSLSDRNP
+588 ATSFEGSISDRNP
-601 NTGTRGFGDHH
+601 NSGTRGFGDHH
-612 TAPSYFAYQRHPE
+612 TGAAYFAYQRHPE
-625 QGSNSGFRNDSYGGS
+625 SGNNSGMRNDAYGGT

>member
-66 QIENDQNLDKFKIR
+66 QIENDQNLDTFKVR
-80 NNALGADVFNIFNS
+80 NNTLGADVFNIFNS
-94 ATHETL
+94 ATHQTL
-100 NITNV
+100 NITDV

-110 TTGPDALLHVQHTSA
+110 TSNPSSKLQVNGGNGISLRSTSVPATPVAGEAQLWQEGNGLVVRGENSGDAINFSVRAKNNTTRMVVTG
-125 NKAFIVANRYND
+125 
-137 SSTGSDFR
+137 
-145 PIFAVAEADPHSVGT
+145 
-160 TATVIGNHNRH
+160 
-171 IHIGS
+171 
-176 YFGVDGTTAAVG
+176 G
-188 GLTVLSSGNVGIG
+188 GHVGIG
-201 ASNPVSKLHVSGQT
+201 TTSPTSPLHVSGQT

-269 AYEQRASIMAT
+269 AYEQRASILAT
-280 VDSTPSTGNLPMR
+280 VDSTPSTGNMPMR
-293 LTFWTGRQSNQE
+293 LTFMTGTTSNVE

-316 IGTGSN
+316 IGGGT
-322 SINPRDV
+322 ITPRDV

-340 TRSAIKMHTSASGS
+340 TRSAIKLHTSNTGI
-354 GATDGMFIGY
+354 GAQDGAFIGY
-364 DSGHEFYLLNSEA
+364 DSSHSLYFLNSEA
-377 NSKLR
+377 NSKIR
-382 LGTGTS
+382 LGTDTNAN
-388 PHRVTIDHSGLTLE
+388 RVIIDESGMTLE
-402 TQTVATLNSS
+402 TQTVATLDSS

-433 TGWKSF
+433 SGWKSF
-439 TASIGTSSNPATSG
+439 TASIGTSSNPASSG
-453 MQLAGQGYPDG
+453 VQLANQGYPDG
-464 YYYIAI
+464 YYYIAV
-470 SGYSAQRMYVD
+470 SGYSSQRMYVD
-481 NTRNGGGWVLMARVT
+481 NTRNGGGWLLMARVT

-521 TSTAKMSDAFMNAYR
+521 SSTAKMSDAFMNAYR
-536 NASPYSGST
+536 SASPYSGST
-545 AYWMET
+545 AYWMES
-551 TGGFTSSSGTI
+551 TGGFTSSGSTI

-568 TNATVDLVSSAQD
+568 TNATVDLVNSADQ

-588 ATSFEGSLSDRNP
+588 ATTFEGSISDRNP

-612 TAPSYFAYQRHPE
+612 TAPAYFAYQRHPE
-625 QGSNSGFRNDSYGGS
+625 QGNNSGFRNDAYGGS

>member
-66 QIENDQNLDKFKIR
+66 QIENDQNLDTFKIR
-80 NNALGADVFNIFNS
+80 NHTTSVDVLNIFNS

-100 NITNV
+100 NITDV

-110 TTGPDALLHVQHTSA
+110 TSSPTS
-125 NKAFIVANRYND
+125 KLQ
-137 SSTGSDFR
+137 
-145 PIFAVAEADPHSVGT
+145 
-160 TATVIGNHNRH
+160 
-171 IHIGS
+171 
-176 YFGVDGTTAAVG
+176 VDGGNGISLRSTSVPPTPVAGEAQLWQEGNGLVVRGENSGSAVNFSVRAKDNTTRMVVTG
-188 GLTVLSSGNVGIG
+188 GGDVGIG
-201 ASNPVSKLHVSGQT
+201 TGTATPSAKLHVSGQT
-215 RLESSGEAGPHTY
+215 RLESSSEAGPHTY

-263 HGHDGT
+263 HGYDGT

-322 SINPRDV
+322 SITPRDV

-354 GATDGMFIGY
+354 GATDGMFLGY
-364 DSGHEFYLLNSEA
+364 DSGPNFYLLNSEA
-377 NSKLR
+377 NSKIF
-382 LGTGTS
+382 LGTDTDS
-388 PHRVTIDHSGLTLE
+388 SRVTIDASGVTFE
-402 TQTVATLNSS
+402 TQTVATLNNS
-412 ATAGTIAYVSDD
+412 ATAGTMAYVSDD
-424 NGNLYYKYA
+424 GGNFMYKSS
-433 TGWKSF
+433 GNWKGF
-439 TASIGTSSNPATSG
+439 TAAIGTASNPALSG
-453 MQLAGQGYPDG
+453 MQLYDQGYSSG

-481 NTRNGGGWVLMARVT
+481 NSRNGGGWLLMARVT

-510 VSGNNGPQYQA
+510 VSSNNGPQYQA

-551 TGGFTSSSGTI
+551 TGGFTSSSSTT
-562 LNNFID
+562 LNAFID
-568 TNATVDLVSSAQD
+568 TNATVDLVSSANT

-588 ATSFEGSLSDRNP
+588 ATSFQGSFSDRDP
-601 NTGTRGFGDHH
+601 NSGTRGFGDHH
-612 TAPSYFAYQRHPE
+612 TGGGSYFAYQRHPE
-625 QGSNSGFRNDSYGGS
+625 SGGNSGFRNDVYGGS

>member
-66 QIENDQNLDKFKIR
+66 QIENDQNLDTFKVR
-80 NNALGADVFNIFNS
+80 NNTLSADVFNIFNS
-94 ATHETL
+94 ATHQTL
-100 NITNV
+100 NITDV

-110 TTGPDALLHVQHTSA
+110 TSNPSSKLQVNGGNGISLRSTSVPATPVAGEAQLWQEGNGLVVRGENSGDAINFSVRAKNNTTRMVVTG
-125 NKAFIVANRYND
+125 
-137 SSTGSDFR
+137 
-145 PIFAVAEADPHSVGT
+145 
-160 TATVIGNHNRH
+160 
-171 IHIGS
+171 
-176 YFGVDGTTAAVG
+176 G
-188 GLTVLSSGNVGIG
+188 GHVGIG
-201 ASNPVSKLHVSGQT
+201 TTSPTSPLHVSGQT

-269 AYEQRASIMAT
+269 AYEQRASILAT
-280 VDSTPSTGNLPMR
+280 VDSTPSTGNMPMR
-293 LTFWTGRQSNQE
+293 LTFMTGTTSNAE

-316 IGTGSN
+316 IGGVT
-322 SINPRDV
+322 ITPRDV

-340 TRSAIKMHTSASGS
+340 TRSAIKLHTSNTGI
-354 GATDGMFIGY
+354 GAQDGAFIGY
-364 DSGHEFYLLNSEA
+364 DSSHSLYFLNSEA
-377 NSKLR
+377 NSKIR
-382 LGTGTS
+382 LGTDTNAN
-388 PHRVTIDHSGLTLE
+388 RVIIDESGMTLE
-402 TQTVATLNSS
+402 SQTVATLNSS

-433 TGWKSF
+433 SGWKSF
-439 TASIGTSSNPATSG
+439 TASIGTSSNPASSG
-453 MQLAGQGYPDG
+453 VQLANQGYPDG
-464 YYYIAI
+464 YYYIAV
-470 SGYSAQRMYVD
+470 SGYSSQRMYVD
-481 NTRNGGGWVLMARVT
+481 NTRNGGGWLLMARVT

-521 TSTAKMSDAFMNAYR
+521 SSTAKMSDAFMNAYR
-536 NASPYSGST
+536 SASPYSGST
-545 AYWMET
+545 AYWMES
-551 TGGFTSSSGTI
+551 TGGFTSSGSTI

-568 TNATVDLVSSAQD
+568 TNATVDLVNSADQ

-588 ATSFEGSLSDRNP
+588 ATTFEGSISDRNP

-612 TAPSYFAYQRHPE
+612 TGSPYFAYQRHPE
-625 QGSNSGFRNDSYGGS
+625 AGNNSGMRNDAYGGT

>member
-66 QIENDQNLDKFKIR
+66 QIENDQNLDTFKVR
-80 NNALGADVFNIFNS
+80 NNTLSADVFNIFNS
-94 ATHETL
+94 ATHQTL
-100 NITNV
+100 NITDV

-110 TTGPDALLHVQHTSA
+110 TSNPSSKLQVNGGNGISLRSTSVPATPVAGEAQLWQEGNGLVVRGENSGSAINFSVRAKNNTTRMVVTG
-125 NKAFIVANRYND
+125 
-137 SSTGSDFR
+137 
-145 PIFAVAEADPHSVGT
+145 
-160 TATVIGNHNRH
+160 
-171 IHIGS
+171 
-176 YFGVDGTTAAVG
+176 G
-188 GLTVLSSGNVGIG
+188 GHVGIG
-201 ASNPVSKLHVSGQT
+201 TTSPTSPLHVSGQT

-269 AYEQRASIMAT
+269 AYEQRASILAT
-280 VDSTPSTGNLPMR
+280 VDSTPSTGNMPMR
-293 LTFWTGRQSNQE
+293 LTFMTGTTSNAE

-316 IGTGSN
+316 IGGVT
-322 SINPRDV
+322 ITPRDV

-340 TRSAIKMHTSASGS
+340 TRSAIKLHTSNTGI
-354 GATDGMFIGY
+354 GAQDGAFIGY
-364 DSGHEFYLLNSEA
+364 DSSHSLYFLNSEA
-377 NSKLR
+377 NSKIR
-382 LGTGTS
+382 LGTDTNAN
-388 PHRVTIDHSGLTLE
+388 RVIIDESGMTLE
-402 TQTVATLNSS
+402 SQTVATLNSS

-433 TGWKSF
+433 SGWKSF
-439 TASIGTSSNPATSG
+439 TASIGTSSNPASSG
-453 MQLAGQGYPDG
+453 VQLANQGYPDG
-464 YYYIAI
+464 YYYIAV
-470 SGYSAQRMYVD
+470 SGYSSQRMYVD
-481 NTRNGGGWVLMARVT
+481 NTRNGGGWLLMARVT

-521 TSTAKMSDAFMNAYR
+521 SSTAKMSDAFMNAYR
-536 NASPYSGST
+536 SASPYSGST
-545 AYWMET
+545 AYWMES
-551 TGGFTSSSGTI
+551 TGGFTSSGSTI

-568 TNATVDLVSSAQD
+568 TNATVDLVNSADQ

-588 ATSFEGSLSDRNP
+588 ATTFEGSISDRNP

-612 TAPSYFAYQRHPE
+612 TGSPYFAYQRHPE
-625 QGSNSGFRNDSYGGS
+625 AGNNSGMRNDAYGGT

>member
-66 QIENDQNLDKFKIR
+66 QIENDQNLDTFKVR
-80 NNALGADVFNIFNS
+80 NNTLGADVFNIFNS
-94 ATHETL
+94 ATHQTL
-100 NITNV
+100 NITDV

-110 TTGPDALLHVQHTSA
+110 TSNPSSKLQVNGGNGISLRSTSVPATPVAGEAQLWQEGNGLVVRGENSGDAINFSVRAKNNTTRMVVTG
-125 NKAFIVANRYND
+125 
-137 SSTGSDFR
+137 
-145 PIFAVAEADPHSVGT
+145 
-160 TATVIGNHNRH
+160 
-171 IHIGS
+171 
-176 YFGVDGTTAAVG
+176 G
-188 GLTVLSSGNVGIG
+188 GHVGIG
-201 ASNPVSKLHVSGQT
+201 TTSPTSPLHVSGQT

-269 AYEQRASIMAT
+269 AYEQRASILAT
-280 VDSTPSTGNLPMR
+280 VDSTPSTGNMPMR
-293 LTFWTGRQSNQE
+293 LTFMTGTTSNVE

-316 IGTGSN
+316 IGGGT
-322 SINPRDV
+322 ITPRDV
-329 GATTLQIGGNG
+329 GATTLQIGGSG
-340 TRSAIKMHTSASGS
+340 TRSAIKLHTATSGI
-354 GATDGMFIGY
+354 GAQDGAFIGY
-364 DSGHEFYLLNSEA
+364 DSSNSLYFLSSEA
-377 NSKLR
+377 NSKIR
-382 LGTGTS
+382 LGTDTNAN
-388 PHRVTIDHSGLTLE
+388 RVIIDESGMTLE

-424 NGNLYYKYA
+424 NGNLYYKYGS
-433 TGWKSF
+433 GWKSF
-439 TASIGTSSNPATSG
+439 TASIGTSSNPASSG
-453 MQLAGQGYPDG
+453 VQLANQGYPDG
-464 YYYIAI
+464 YYYIAV
-470 SGYSAQRMYVD
+470 SGYSTQRMYVD
-481 NTRNGGGWVLMARVT
+481 NTRNGGGWLLMARVT

-521 TSTAKMSDAFMNAYR
+521 SSTAKMSDAFMNAYR
-536 NASPYSGST
+536 SASPYSGST
-545 AYWMET
+545 AYWMES
-551 TGGFTSSSGTI
+551 TGGFTSSGSTI

-568 TNATVDLVSSAQD
+568 TNATVDLVNSAEL
-581 QNARTRV
+581 QNARTRL
-588 ATSFEGSLSDRNP
+588 ATSFEGSISDRAP
-601 NTGTRGFGDHH
+601 NSGTRGFGDHH
-612 TAPSYFAYQRHPE
+612 TGAAYFAYQRHPE
-625 QGSNSGFRNDSYGGS
+625 AGNNSGMRNDSYGGT

>member
-66 QIENDQNLDKFKIR
+66 QIENDQNLDTFKVR
-80 NNALGADVFNIFNS
+80 NNTLSADVFNIFNS
-94 ATHETL
+94 ATHQTL
-100 NITNV
+100 NITDV

-110 TTGPDALLHVQHTSA
+110 TSNPSSKLQVNGGNGISLRSTSVPATPVAGEAQLWQEGNGLVVRGENSGDAINFSVRAKNNTTRMVVTG
-125 NKAFIVANRYND
+125 
-137 SSTGSDFR
+137 
-145 PIFAVAEADPHSVGT
+145 
-160 TATVIGNHNRH
+160 
-171 IHIGS
+171 
-176 YFGVDGTTAAVG
+176 G
-188 GLTVLSSGNVGIG
+188 GHVGIG
-201 ASNPVSKLHVSGQT
+201 TTSPTSPLHVSGQT

-269 AYEQRASIMAT
+269 AYEQRASILAT
-280 VDSTPSTGNLPMR
+280 VDSTPSTGNMPMR
-293 LTFWTGRQSNQE
+293 LTFMTGTTSNVE

-316 IGTGSN
+316 IGGVT
-322 SINPRDV
+322 ITPRDV

-340 TRSAIKMHTSASGS
+340 TRSAIKLHTSNTGI
-354 GATDGMFIGY
+354 GAQDGAFIGY
-364 DSGHEFYLLNSEA
+364 DSSHSLYFLNSEA
-377 NSKLR
+377 NSKIR
-382 LGTGTS
+382 LGTDTNAN
-388 PHRVTIDHSGLTLE
+388 RVIIDESGMTLE
-402 TQTVATLNSS
+402 SQTVATLNSS

-433 TGWKSF
+433 SGWKSF
-439 TASIGTSSNPATSG
+439 TASIGTSSNPASSG
-453 MQLAGQGYPDG
+453 VQLANQGYPDG
-464 YYYIAI
+464 YYYIAV
-470 SGYSAQRMYVD
+470 SGYSSQRMYVD
-481 NTRNGGGWVLMARVT
+481 NTRNGGGWLLMARVT

-521 TSTAKMSDAFMNAYR
+521 SSTAKMSDAFMNAYR
-536 NASPYSGST
+536 SASPYSGST
-545 AYWMET
+545 AYWMES
-551 TGGFTSSSGTI
+551 TGGFTSSGSTI

-568 TNATVDLVSSAQD
+568 TNATVDLVNSADQ

-588 ATSFEGSLSDRNP
+588 ATTFEGSISDRNP

-612 TAPSYFAYQRHPE
+612 TAPAYFAYQRHPE
-625 QGSNSGFRNDSYGGS
+625 QGNNSGFRNDAYGGS

>member
-39 DIIFNNSRNQTTDRV
+39 DIIFNNSRNQSTDRV

-66 QIENDQNLDKFKIR
+66 QIENDQNLDTFKVR
-80 NNALGADVFNIFNS
+80 NNTLSADVFNIFNS
-94 ATHETL
+94 ATHQTL
-100 NITNV
+100 NITDV

-110 TTGPDALLHVQHTSA
+110 TSNPSSKLQVNGGNGISLRSTSVPATPVAGEAQLWQEGNGLVVRGENSGDAINFSVRAKNNTTRMVVTG
-125 NKAFIVANRYND
+125 
-137 SSTGSDFR
+137 
-145 PIFAVAEADPHSVGT
+145 
-160 TATVIGNHNRH
+160 
-171 IHIGS
+171 
-176 YFGVDGTTAAVG
+176 G
-188 GLTVLSSGNVGIG
+188 GHVGIG
-201 ASNPVSKLHVSGQT
+201 TTSPTSPLHVSGQT

-269 AYEQRASIMAT
+269 AYEQRASIVAT
-280 VDSTPSTGNLPMR
+280 VDSTPSTGNMPMR
-293 LTFWTGRQSNQE
+293 LTFMTGTTSNVE

-316 IGTGSN
+316 IGGGT
-322 SINPRDV
+322 ITPRDV

-340 TRSAIKMHTSASGS
+340 TRSAIKLHTSNTGI
-354 GATDGMFIGY
+354 GAQDGAFIGY
-364 DSGHEFYLLNSEA
+364 DSSHSLYFLNSEA
-377 NSKLR
+377 NSKIR
-382 LGTGTS
+382 LGTDTNAN
-388 PHRVTIDHSGLTLE
+388 RVIIDESGMTLE
-402 TQTVATLNSS
+402 SQTVATLNSS

-433 TGWKSF
+433 SGWKSF
-439 TASIGTSSNPATSG
+439 TASIGTAANPASSG
-453 MQLAGQGYPDG
+453 VQLANQGYPDG
-464 YYYIAI
+464 YYYIAV
-470 SGYSAQRMYVD
+470 SGYSSQRMYVD
-481 NTRNGGGWVLMARVT
+481 NTRNGGGWLLMARVT

-521 TSTAKMSDAFMNAYR
+521 SSTAKMSDAFMNAYR
-536 NASPYSGST
+536 SASPYSGST
-545 AYWMET
+545 AYWMES
-551 TGGFTSSSGTI
+551 TGGFTSSGSTI

-568 TNATVDLVSSAQD
+568 TNATVDLVNSADQ

-588 ATSFEGSLSDRNP
+588 ATTFEGSISDRNP

-612 TAPSYFAYQRHPE
+612 TAPAYFAYQRHPE
-625 QGSNSGFRNDSYGGS
+625 QGNNSGFRNDAYGGS

>member
-66 QIENDQNLDKFKIR
+66 QIENDQNLDTFKVR
-80 NNALGADVFNIFNS
+80 NNTLSADVFNIFNS
-94 ATHETL
+94 ATHQTL
-100 NITNV
+100 NITDV

-110 TTGPDALLHVQHTSA
+110 TSNPSSKLQVNGGNGISLRSTSVPATPVAGEAQLWQEGNGLVVRGENSGDAINFSVRAKNNTTRMV
-125 NKAFIVANRYND
+125 VA
-137 SSTGSDFR
+137 
-145 PIFAVAEADPHSVGT
+145 
-160 TATVIGNHNRH
+160 
-171 IHIGS
+171 
-176 YFGVDGTTAAVG
+176 G
-188 GLTVLSSGNVGIG
+188 GGNVGIG
-201 ASNPVSKLHVSGQT
+201 TTSPTSPLHVSGQT

-269 AYEQRASIMAT
+269 AYEQRASILAT
-280 VDSTPSTGNLPMR
+280 VDSTPSTGNMPMR
-293 LTFWTGRQSNQE
+293 LTFMTGTTSNAE

-316 IGTGSN
+316 IGGVT
-322 SINPRDV
+322 ITPRDV

-340 TRSAIKMHTSASGS
+340 TRSAIKLHTSNTGI
-354 GATDGMFIGY
+354 GAQDGAFIGY
-364 DSGHEFYLLNSEA
+364 DSSHSLYFLNSEA
-377 NSKLR
+377 NSKIR
-382 LGTGTS
+382 LGTDTNAN
-388 PHRVTIDHSGLTLE
+388 RVIIDESGMTLE
-402 TQTVATLNSS
+402 SQTVATLNSS

-433 TGWKSF
+433 SGWKSF
-439 TASIGTSSNPATSG
+439 TASIGTSSNPASSG
-453 MQLAGQGYPDG
+453 VQLANQGYPDG
-464 YYYIAI
+464 YYYIAV
-470 SGYSAQRMYVD
+470 SGYSSQRMYVD
-481 NTRNGGGWVLMARVT
+481 NTRNGGGWLLMARVT

-521 TSTAKMSDAFMNAYR
+521 SSTAKMSDAFMNAYR
-536 NASPYSGST
+536 SASPYSGST
-545 AYWMET
+545 AYWMES
-551 TGGFTSSSGTI
+551 TGGFTSSGSTI

-568 TNATVDLVSSAQD
+568 TNATVDLVNSADQ

-588 ATSFEGSLSDRNP
+588 ATTFEGSISDRNP

-612 TAPSYFAYQRHPE
+612 TGSPYFAYQRHPE
-625 QGSNSGFRNDSYGGS
+625 AGNNSGMRNDAYGGT

>member
-66 QIENDQNLDKFKIR
+66 QIENDQNLDTFKVR
-80 NNALGADVFNIFNS
+80 NNTLSADVFNIFNS
-94 ATHETL
+94 ATHQTL
-100 NITNV
+100 NITDV

-110 TTGPDALLHVQHTSA
+110 TSNPSSKLQVNGGNGISLRSTSVPATPVAGEAQLWQEGNGLVVRGENSGDAINFSVRAKNNTTRMVVTG
-125 NKAFIVANRYND
+125 
-137 SSTGSDFR
+137 
-145 PIFAVAEADPHSVGT
+145 
-160 TATVIGNHNRH
+160 
-171 IHIGS
+171 
-176 YFGVDGTTAAVG
+176 G
-188 GLTVLSSGNVGIG
+188 GHVGIG
-201 ASNPVSKLHVSGQT
+201 TTSPTSPLHVSGQT

-269 AYEQRASIMAT
+269 AYEQRASIVAT
-280 VDSTPSTGNLPMR
+280 VDSTPSTGNMPMR
-293 LTFWTGRQSNQE
+293 LTFMTGTTSNAE

-316 IGTGSN
+316 IGGVT
-322 SINPRDV
+322 ITPRDV

-340 TRSAIKMHTSASGS
+340 TRSAIKLHTSNTGI
-354 GATDGMFIGY
+354 GAQDGAFIGY
-364 DSGHEFYLLNSEA
+364 DSSHSLYFLNSEA
-377 NSKLR
+377 NSKIR
-382 LGTGTS
+382 LGTDTNAN
-388 PHRVTIDHSGLTLE
+388 RVIIDESGMTLE
-402 TQTVATLNSS
+402 TQTVATLDSS

-433 TGWKSF
+433 SGWKSF
-439 TASIGTSSNPATSG
+439 TASIGTVANPASSG
-453 MQLAGQGYPDG
+453 VQLANQGYPDG
-464 YYYIAI
+464 YYYIAV
-470 SGYSAQRMYVD
+470 SGYSSQRMYVD
-481 NTRNGGGWVLMARVT
+481 NTRNGGGWLLMARVT

-521 TSTAKMSDAFMNAYR
+521 SSTAKMSDAFMNAYR
-536 NASPYSGST
+536 SASPYSGST
-545 AYWMET
+545 AYWMES
-551 TGGFTSSSGTI
+551 TGGFTSSGSTI

-568 TNATVDLVSSAQD
+568 TNATVDLVNSADQ

-588 ATSFEGSLSDRNP
+588 ATTFEGSISDRNP

-612 TAPSYFAYQRHPE
+612 TAPAYFAYQRHPE
-625 QGSNSGFRNDSYGGS
+625 QGNNSGFRNDAYGGS

>member
-66 QIENDQNLDKFKIR
+66 QIENDQNLDTFKVR
-80 NNALGADVFNIFNS
+80 NNTLGADVFNIFNS
-94 ATHETL
+94 ATHQTL
-100 NITNV
+100 NITDV

-110 TTGPDALLHVQHTSA
+110 TSNPSSKLQVNGGNGISLRSTSVPATPVAGEAQLWQEGNGLVVRGENSGDAINFSVRAKNNTTRMVVTG
-125 NKAFIVANRYND
+125 
-137 SSTGSDFR
+137 
-145 PIFAVAEADPHSVGT
+145 
-160 TATVIGNHNRH
+160 
-171 IHIGS
+171 
-176 YFGVDGTTAAVG
+176 G
-188 GLTVLSSGNVGIG
+188 GHVGIG
-201 ASNPVSKLHVSGQT
+201 TTSPTSPLHVSGQT

-269 AYEQRASIMAT
+269 AYEQRASILAT
-280 VDSTPSTGNLPMR
+280 VDSTPSTGNMPMR
-293 LTFWTGRQSNQE
+293 LTFMTGTTSNAE

-316 IGTGSN
+316 IGGVT
-322 SINPRDV
+322 ITPRDV

-340 TRSAIKMHTSASGS
+340 TRSAIKLHTSNTGI
-354 GATDGMFIGY
+354 GAQDGAFIGY
-364 DSGHEFYLLNSEA
+364 DSSHSLYFLNSEA
-377 NSKLR
+377 NSKIR
-382 LGTGTS
+382 LGTDTNAN
-388 PHRVTIDHSGLTLE
+388 RVIIDESGMTLE
-402 TQTVATLNSS
+402 SQTVATLNSS

-433 TGWKSF
+433 SGWKSF
-439 TASIGTSSNPATSG
+439 TASIGTASNPASSG
-453 MQLAGQGYPDG
+453 VQLANQGYPDG
-464 YYYIAI
+464 YYYIAV

-481 NTRNGGGWVLMARVT
+481 NTRNGGGWLLMARVT

-521 TSTAKMSDAFMNAYR
+521 SSTAKMSDAFMNAYR
-536 NASPYSGST
+536 SASPYSGST
-545 AYWMET
+545 AYWMES
-551 TGGFTSSSGTI
+551 TGGFTSSGSTI

-568 TNATVDLVSSAQD
+568 TNATVDLVNSADQ

-588 ATSFEGSLSDRNP
+588 ATSFEGSISDRNP

-612 TAPSYFAYQRHPE
+612 TSAPYFAYQRHPE
-625 QGSNSGFRNDSYGGS
+625 AGNNSGMRNDAYGGT

>member
-66 QIENDQNLDKFKIR
+66 QIENDQNLDTFKVR
-80 NNALGADVFNIFNS
+80 NNTLSADVFNIFNS
-94 ATHETL
+94 ATHQTL
-100 NITNV
+100 NITDV

-110 TTGPDALLHVQHTSA
+110 TSNPSSKLQVNGGNGISLRSTSVPATPVAGEAQLWQEGNGLVVRGENSGDAINFSVRAKNNTTRMVVTG
-125 NKAFIVANRYND
+125 
-137 SSTGSDFR
+137 
-145 PIFAVAEADPHSVGT
+145 
-160 TATVIGNHNRH
+160 
-171 IHIGS
+171 
-176 YFGVDGTTAAVG
+176 G
-188 GLTVLSSGNVGIG
+188 GHVGIG
-201 ASNPVSKLHVSGQT
+201 TTSPTSPLHVSGQT

-269 AYEQRASIMAT
+269 AYEQRASIVAT
-280 VDSTPSTGNLPMR
+280 VDSTPSTGNMPMR
-293 LTFWTGRQSNQE
+293 LTFMTGTTSNVE

-316 IGTGSN
+316 IGGGT
-322 SINPRDV
+322 ITPRDV

-340 TRSAIKMHTSASGS
+340 TRSAIKLHTSNTGI
-354 GATDGMFIGY
+354 GAQDGAFIGY
-364 DSGHEFYLLNSEA
+364 DSSHSLYFLNSEA
-377 NSKLR
+377 NSKIR
-382 LGTGTS
+382 LGTDTNAN
-388 PHRVTIDHSGLTLE
+388 RVIIDESGMTLE
-402 TQTVATLNSS
+402 TQTVATLDSS

-433 TGWKSF
+433 SGWKSF
-439 TASIGTSSNPATSG
+439 TASIGTSSNPASSG
-453 MQLAGQGYPDG
+453 VQLANQGYPDG
-464 YYYIAI
+464 YYYIAV

-481 NTRNGGGWVLMARVT
+481 NTRNGGGWLLMARVT

-521 TSTAKMSDAFMNAYR
+521 SSTAKMSDAFMNAYR
-536 NASPYSGST
+536 SASPYSGST
-545 AYWMET
+545 AYWMES
-551 TGGFTSSSGTI
+551 TGGFTSSGSTI

-568 TNATVDLVSSAQD
+568 TNATVDLVNSADQ

-588 ATSFEGSLSDRNP
+588 ATSFEGSISDRNP
-601 NTGTRGFGDHH
+601 NSGTRGFGDHH
-612 TAPSYFAYQRHPE
+612 TGAAYFAYQRHPE
-625 QGSNSGFRNDSYGGS
+625 SGNNSGMRNDAYGGT

>member
-66 QIENDQNLDKFKIR
+66 QIENDQNLDTFKVR
-80 NNALGADVFNIFNS
+80 NNTLSADVFNIFNS
-94 ATHETL
+94 ATHQTL
-100 NITNV
+100 NITDV

-110 TTGPDALLHVQHTSA
+110 TSNPSSKLQVNGGNGISLRSTSVPATPVAGEAQLWQEGNGLVVRGENSGDAINFSVRAKNNTTRMVVTG
-125 NKAFIVANRYND
+125 
-137 SSTGSDFR
+137 
-145 PIFAVAEADPHSVGT
+145 
-160 TATVIGNHNRH
+160 
-171 IHIGS
+171 
-176 YFGVDGTTAAVG
+176 G
-188 GLTVLSSGNVGIG
+188 GHVGIG
-201 ASNPVSKLHVSGQT
+201 TTSPTSPLHVSGQT

-269 AYEQRASIMAT
+269 AYEQRASIVAT
-280 VDSTPSTGNLPMR
+280 VDSTPSTGNMPMR
-293 LTFWTGRQSNQE
+293 LTFMTGTTSNVE

-316 IGTGSN
+316 IGGGT
-322 SINPRDV
+322 ITPRDV

-340 TRSAIKMHTSASGS
+340 TRSAIKLHTSNTGI
-354 GATDGMFIGY
+354 GAQDGAFIGY
-364 DSGHEFYLLNSEA
+364 DSSHSLYFLNSEA
-377 NSKLR
+377 NSKIR
-382 LGTGTS
+382 LGTDTNAN
-388 PHRVTIDHSGLTLE
+388 RVIIDESGMTLE
-402 TQTVATLNSS
+402 SQTVATLNSS

-433 TGWKSF
+433 SGWKSF
-439 TASIGTSSNPATSG
+439 TASIGTSSNPASSG
-453 MQLAGQGYPDG
+453 VQLANQGYPDG
-464 YYYIAI
+464 YYYIAV
-470 SGYSAQRMYVD
+470 SGYSSQRMYVD
-481 NTRNGGGWVLMARVT
+481 NTRNGGGWLLMARVT

-521 TSTAKMSDAFMNAYR
+521 SSTAKMSDAFMNAYR
-536 NASPYSGST
+536 SASPYSGST
-545 AYWMET
+545 AYWMES
-551 TGGFTSSSGTI
+551 TGGFTSSGSTI

-568 TNATVDLVSSAQD
+568 TNATVDLVNSADQ

-588 ATSFEGSLSDRNP
+588 ATTFEGSISDRNP

-612 TAPSYFAYQRHPE
+612 TAPAYFAYQRHPE
-625 QGSNSGFRNDSYGGS
+625 QGNNSGFRNDAYGGS

>member
-66 QIENDQNLDKFKIR
+66 QIENDQNLDTFKVR
-80 NNALGADVFNIFNS
+80 NNTLSADVFNIFNS
-94 ATHETL
+94 ATHQTL
-100 NITNV
+100 NITDV

-110 TTGPDALLHVQHTSA
+110 TSNPSSKLQVNGGNGISLRSTSVPATPVAGEAQLWQEGNGLVVRGENSGDAINFSVRAKNNTTRMVVTG
-125 NKAFIVANRYND
+125 
-137 SSTGSDFR
+137 
-145 PIFAVAEADPHSVGT
+145 
-160 TATVIGNHNRH
+160 
-171 IHIGS
+171 
-176 YFGVDGTTAAVG
+176 G
-188 GLTVLSSGNVGIG
+188 GHVGIG
-201 ASNPVSKLHVSGQT
+201 TTSPTSPLHVSGQT

-243 GTLANPTAKTNGSAV
+243 GTLANPTTKTNGSAV

-269 AYEQRASIMAT
+269 AYEQRASILAT
-280 VDSTPSTGNLPMR
+280 VDSTPSTGNMPMR
-293 LTFWTGRQSNQE
+293 LTFMTGTTSNVE

-316 IGTGSN
+316 IGGGT
-322 SINPRDV
+322 ITPRDV

-340 TRSAIKMHTSASGS
+340 TRSAIKLHTSNTGI
-354 GATDGMFIGY
+354 GAQDGAFIGY
-364 DSGHEFYLLNSEA
+364 DSSHSLYFLNSEA
-377 NSKLR
+377 NSKIR
-382 LGTGTS
+382 LGTDTNAN
-388 PHRVTIDHSGLTLE
+388 RVIIDESGMTLE
-402 TQTVATLNSS
+402 TQTVATLDSS

-424 NGNLYYKYA
+424 NGNLYSKYA
-433 TGWKSF
+433 SGWKSF
-439 TASIGTSSNPATSG
+439 TASIGTSSNPASSG
-453 MQLAGQGYPDG
+453 VQLANQGYPDG
-464 YYYIAI
+464 YYYIAV
-470 SGYSAQRMYVD
+470 SGYSSQRMYVD
-481 NTRNGGGWVLMARVT
+481 NTRNGGGWLLMARVT

-521 TSTAKMSDAFMNAYR
+521 SSTAKMSDAFMNAYR
-536 NASPYSGST
+536 SASPYSGST
-545 AYWMET
+545 AYWMES
-551 TGGFTSSSGTI
+551 TGGFTSSGSTI

-568 TNATVDLVSSAQD
+568 TNATVDLVNSADQ

-588 ATSFEGSLSDRNP
+588 ATSFEGSISDRNP
-601 NTGTRGFGDHH
+601 NSGTRGFGDHH
-612 TAPSYFAYQRHPE
+612 TGAAYFAYQRHPE
-625 QGSNSGFRNDSYGGS
+625 SGNNSGMRNDAYGGT